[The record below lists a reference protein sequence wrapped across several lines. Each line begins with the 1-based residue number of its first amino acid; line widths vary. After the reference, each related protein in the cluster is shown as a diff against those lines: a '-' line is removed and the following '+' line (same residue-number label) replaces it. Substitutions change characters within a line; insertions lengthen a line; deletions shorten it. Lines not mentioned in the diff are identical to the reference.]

1 MYANYQRP
9 QSALTARTGSARP
22 MAAARVPIRPFSAR
36 AAQEAGRGEPSL
48 AELNAV
54 ASGRVL
60 PVEMDEGRL
69 FSTQP
74 LPEMILPQATGSP
87 RTTTMHV
94 PRSEALLGAAHAPNN
109 SRLHSAQRGRL
120 LRWQAKSRASN
131 IGASSEWVGNGA
143 PRWKSGRPPPRVRTV
158 ADAEDLKLSIGP
170 NTRAAIDRFDVLHHR
185 LSTGTLAINRA
196 LENDVT
202 SLSKQQGFRHGLNEV
217 FSQRLVVHEALAG
230 VTRYAGKKKK
240 IVQRA
245 KDEWHL
251 ATSIWGPRARTC
263 DSKDVWNTRACAQSL
278 HVLNWRRALNHGLA
292 KLIMKAD
299 DGGSDDGEGGD
310 GDEVDEVSDVLWDHY
325 DLMHT
330 LFDYHASL
338 GSSDNIFEIHLNGF
352 TEFAEKFELVD
363 ASSKH
368 LNKSAWDGMFIA
380 LDAAPAASDDGDLA
394 EPFGSKKALSRS
406 DFSQVI
412 VRAAIAKYVLPKEV
426 VDVSRAV
433 QKLIEDEI
441 RPRADPRMFSPANQ
455 FRELIYVEE
464 VCVVLRRHEA
474 SLRLIYEELCALKPK
489 TLEHNGLANRL
500 ISYPNFL
507 DGLRL
512 FNLVNVDLAERIGTA
527 SFVAS
532 RMKTINDQLP
542 KSRIKMM
549 HLNFLDFLE
558 ALCRLSTIKA
568 LPTDKEIQEA
578 GYEDA
583 CTYLLQLANE
593 EQDEYQELLKTREG
607 TWGVPPTLQPIDRC
621 VEFMCHL
628 LIVQCQG
635 GLERKEGSDLV
646 LTEKLAKWGI
656 ALGNA
661 GEAGKLLLA

>member
-1 MYANYQRP
+1 M
-9 QSALTARTGSARP
+9 
-22 MAAARVPIRPFSAR
+22 
-36 AAQEAGRGEPSL
+36 
-48 AELNAV
+48 
-54 ASGRVL
+54 
-60 PVEMDEGRL
+60 
-69 FSTQP
+69 
-74 LPEMILPQATGSP
+74 
-87 RTTTMHV
+87 
-94 PRSEALLGAAHAPNN
+94 
-109 SRLHSAQRGRL
+109 
-120 LRWQAKSRASN
+120 
-131 IGASSEWVGNGA
+131 
-143 PRWKSGRPPPRVRTV
+143 

-292 KLIMKAD
+292 KLIMKTD
-299 DGGSDDGEGGD
+299 DGDSDDGEDGD

-406 DFSQVI
+406 DFYQVK
-412 VRAAIAKYVLPKEV
+412 VT
-426 VDVSRAV
+426 
-433 QKLIEDEI
+433 
-441 RPRADPRMFSPANQ
+441 
-455 FRELIYVEE
+455 
-464 VCVVLRRHEA
+464 C
-474 SLRLIYEELCALKPK
+474 
-489 TLEHNGLANRL
+489 
-500 ISYPNFL
+500 
-507 DGLRL
+507 
-512 FNLVNVDLAERIGTA
+512 
-527 SFVAS
+527 
-532 RMKTINDQLP
+532 
-542 KSRIKMM
+542 
-549 HLNFLDFLE
+549 
-558 ALCRLSTIKA
+558 
-568 LPTDKEIQEA
+568 
-578 GYEDA
+578 
-583 CTYLLQLANE
+583 
-593 EQDEYQELLKTREG
+593 
-607 TWGVPPTLQPIDRC
+607 
-621 VEFMCHL
+621 
-628 LIVQCQG
+628 
-635 GLERKEGSDLV
+635 
-646 LTEKLAKWGI
+646 
-656 ALGNA
+656 
-661 GEAGKLLLA
+661 

>member
-1 MYANYQRP
+1 MC
-9 QSALTARTGSARP
+9 
-22 MAAARVPIRPFSAR
+22 
-36 AAQEAGRGEPSL
+36 
-48 AELNAV
+48 
-54 ASGRVL
+54 VL
-60 PVEMDEGRL
+60 PVEMDEGQL

-74 LPEMILPQATGSP
+74 LPEMIQPQKVAAELP
-87 RTTTMHV
+87 RTTIM
-94 PRSEALLGAAHAPNN
+94 PALRSETLPSTAHVTHK
-109 SRLHSAQRGRL
+109 SRLNLTQRERL

-131 IGASSEWVGNGA
+131 GGAPSEWLGNGA
-143 PRWKSGRPPPRVRTV
+143 PRWKSGHPPPRLRTV
-158 ADAEDLKLSIGP
+158 ADAEDLKLSIGAS
-170 NTRAAIDRFDVLHHR
+170 TRAAIDRFDVLHQR
-185 LSTGTLAINRA
+185 LTDGTLAIHRA

-217 FSQRLVVHEALAG
+217 FTQRLVVHEALTG
-230 VTRYAGKKKK
+230 VTRYATGKRK
-240 IVQRA
+240 IIQPA
-245 KDEWHL
+245 KGEWHL
-251 ATSIWGPRARTC
+251 ATSIWGPRARTS
-263 DSKDVWNTRACAQSL
+263 DSKDVWNTRDCAQSL

-292 KLIMKAD
+292 KFIMKAD
-299 DGGSDDGEGGD
+299 DGDSDEDEDGD
-310 GDEVDEVSDVLWDHY
+310 GDEVNEVSDALWDHY
-325 DLMHT
+325 DLLHS
-330 LFDYHASL
+330 LFDHYASL

-352 TEFAEKFELVD
+352 TEFAENFDLVD

-368 LNKSAWDGMFIA
+368 LNKAAWDGMFIA
-380 LDAAPAASDDGDLA
+380 IDAAPAASSEGDLA
-394 EPFGSKKALSRS
+394 EPFSSKKALSRS
-406 DFSQVI
+406 DFLQVI
-412 VRAAIAKYVLPKEV
+412 VRAAIAKYVLSKEV
-426 VDVSRAV
+426 LDVSRAV
-433 QKLIEDEI
+433 QKLIEVDI
-441 RPRADPRMFSPANQ
+441 RPRANPRMFSPANQ

-474 SLRLIYEELCALKPK
+474 SLRLIYEELCALKPR

-542 KSRIKMM
+542 KSRIKTM

-558 ALCRLSTIKA
+558 ALCRLSSIKA
-568 LPTDKEIQEA
+568 LPTEEEIQEA

-583 CTYLLQLANE
+583 GTYMLQLALE
-593 EQDEYQELLKTREG
+593 EPDEYQELLRMRGG
-607 TWGVPPTLQPIDRC
+607 TWGCRPTLQPIDRC

-635 GLERKEGSDLV
+635 GLERKENSDLV

-656 ALGNA
+656 ANGNA
-661 GEAGKLLLA
+661 GQAGKILLA